1 LVTVQLEGKRRTAF
15 VATLLTGTFSM
26 SISQSALSTAYPSFM
41 HAFGV
46 SADTVAW
53 LTTGFMLMMTLMI
66 PVSPW
71 LLSNLPF
78 KRLFQA
84 VELIF
89 AVGTALCVWAPSF
102 PVLLAGRLL
111 EAIGVGVIFPS
122 FQTVL
127 LTITPENA
135 RGAVMGTAGLVMGSA
150 LAVGP
155 IISGVLLTWFSWQA
169 LFVLFLIVALG
180 VLLVSTA
187 TISSVMPQEPRR
199 LDWLSFGLSAG
210 LPLTLLALSMLTKG
224 QERLGGGG
232 LLLIGV
238 LLIVA
243 FTARQLR
250 LSKPM
255 LELRVLGT
263 GMFRKA
269 VLLTG
274 ISYVALIVTTI
285 LMPLYFQTVLKVSP
299 LVSGLSLV
307 PAAVLLS
314 LLNPL
319 SGRMLDQFGPRRVA
333 AIGMILIIGGFGL
346 LALFS
351 GRMSLPVAI
360 ILAACCE
367 AGNAFV
373 MMPSVTAGANALPA
387 KLVPDGTAVTT
398 TARQLFGSA
407 GVLLATVLL
416 ANLQLRLGVRPRA
429 FALTFA
435 LFALIGLCG
444 LLLALSLPRK
454 LQTRD

>member
-1 LVTVQLEGKRRTAF
+1 LVTTQLEGKRRTAF

-41 HAFGV
+41 RAFNV

-71 LLSNLPF
+71 LLSNVPF
-78 KRLFQA
+78 KRLFQG

-127 LTITPENA
+127 LSITPQNA
-135 RGAVMGTAGLVMGSA
+135 RGRVMGTAGLVMGSA

-169 LFVLFLIVALG
+169 LFVFFLIVALA
-180 VLLVSTA
+180 VLLVSTG
-187 TISSVMPQEPRR
+187 TISSVMPLTPRG
-199 LDWLSFGLSAG
+199 LDWLSVILSAG

-224 QERLGGGG
+224 QERLGGLG
-232 LLLIGV
+232 LLLVGV
-238 LLIVA
+238 LLIAA
-243 FTARQLR
+243 FTWRQLH
-250 LSKPM
+250 LDKPM
-255 LELRVLGT
+255 LELRVLRT
-263 GMFRKA
+263 GMFTKA

-299 LVSGLSLV
+299 LISGLSLV

-314 LLNPL
+314 FLNPL
-319 SGRMLDQFGPRRVA
+319 SGRMLDNFGPRRVA
-333 AIGMILIIGGFGL
+333 AIGMGLIIIGFGL
-346 LALFS
+346 LALLS
-351 GRMSLPVAI
+351 GRMPLLLAI
-360 ILAACCE
+360 VLAACCE

-416 ANLQLRLGVRPRA
+416 AGLQLRLHSQTGG
-429 FALTFA
+429 FTLTFA
-435 LFALIGLCG
+435 LFALVGLCG
-444 LLLALSLPRK
+444 LLLALSLPKK